1 VDPTDAAAARESD
14 NRTDKA
20 KRELEMTH
28 LERWL
33 PFHLFVVTFVAV
45 AVAAALIVDGLGLA
59 VVVGLALVIIL
70 ASGYPLLVIL
80 AEERDQPVTR
90 KRR

>member
-1 VDPTDAAAARESD
+1 
-14 NRTDKA
+14 
-20 KRELEMTH
+20 MTH

-33 PFHLFVVTFVAV
+33 PVHLFVLTFVAV
-45 AVAAALIVDGLGLA
+45 AVVAALIVDGLGLA

-80 AEERDQPVTR
+80 AEGRDQPV
-90 KRR
+90 RRERP